1 MATRHLKETL
11 EHWQEVLGYLKSR
24 FPMYHQSNFFFR
36 DLQYGIQAMLI
47 GQGKWISYRDAEMV
61 AREFAAAMEKRNIF
75 IPIDRQTW
83 VVNYPDYRTPVTKMP
98 AQPGAPS
105 AKDAP
110 KAPRVQGATQPAGTP
125 AGEQSPGH

>member
-1 MATRHLKETL
+1 MAKRYQQETL
-11 EHWQEVLGYLKSR
+11 EHWKDVLSYLKSR

-36 DLQYGIQAMLI
+36 DLQYGIQSMLV
-47 GQGKWISYRDAEMV
+47 GEGKWISYRDAEIV
-61 AREFAAAMEKRNIF
+61 ARQFASEMERRNIF

-98 AQPGAPS
+98 AQPGAPA

-110 KAPRVQGATQPAGTP
+110 KAPRVPVAAPQTGAP
-125 AGEQSPGH
+125 AGEK